1 MLDETTITRAILDA
15 YSRKLDAHL
24 GVDVANAVH
33 GGHRMGPVF
42 GGMLRSG
49 RKAARTLLAGLRA

>member
-1 MLDETTITRAILDA
+1 MLDETTITHEVYPGLVV
-15 YSRKLDAHL
+15 
-24 GVDVANAVH
+24 GGMVANAVH

-49 RKAARTLLAGLRA
+49 RKAAQTLLAGLRT